1 MKNCLLLIL
10 AKNTIIVSGY
20 LIYRINMNVLEGK
33 DFDLLRRKAKNMY
46 GAKDL
51 QISTR
56 RNKKYVVT
64 LKNGDQIHFGHP
76 DYKDFMIH
84 QDQDR
89 RFRYRKRAS
98 KMVTNMVI

>member
-1 MKNCLLLIL
+1 
-10 AKNTIIVSGY
+10 
-20 LIYRINMNVLEGK
+20 MNVLHGE
-33 DFDLLRRKAKNMY
+33 DLNLLRRKAKNMY

-76 DYKDFMIH
+76 DYEDFMIH
-84 QDQDR
+84 QDNDR

-98 KMVTNMVI
+98 KIRDKYGNLTYKDRNSPNYWSYHLLW

>member
-1 MKNCLLLIL
+1 
-10 AKNTIIVSGY
+10 
-20 LIYRINMNVLEGK
+20 MNVLHG
-33 DFDLLRRKAKNMY
+33 DDLNLLRRKAKNMY

-56 RNKKYVVT
+56 RNKKNVVT

-76 DYKDFMIH
+76 DYEDFMIH
-84 QDQDR
+84 QDNNR

-98 KMVTNMVI
+98 KRRDKYVNLTYKDRNSLKYWSYHLLW

>member
-1 MKNCLLLIL
+1 
-10 AKNTIIVSGY
+10 
-20 LIYRINMNVLEGK
+20 MNVLEGE

-46 GAKDL
+46 RAKDL
-51 QISTR
+51 QISAR

-76 DYKDFMIH
+76 DYEYFMIH

-89 RFRYRKRAS
+89 RFRSRKKAS
-98 KMVTNMVI
+98 KIRDKHGNLTYKDRNSPNYWSYHLLW